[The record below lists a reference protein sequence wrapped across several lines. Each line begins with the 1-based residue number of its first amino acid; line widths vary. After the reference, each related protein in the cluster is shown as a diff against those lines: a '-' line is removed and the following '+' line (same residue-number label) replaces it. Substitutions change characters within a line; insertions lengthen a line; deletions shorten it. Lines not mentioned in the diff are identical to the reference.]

1 MSIPILL
8 TSSIDPNNCVFLE
21 RSLIED
27 RKNDYLKSIKLWLTK
42 TNFDLVYV
50 DNSGYDISFLK
61 EEFKSY
67 GDRIEYHSL
76 NNNNFDRS
84 LGKSYGELEIINYAL
99 KNSYKIKQFNFFL
112 KSTGRYFL
120 SNIENTLSKINLFD
134 YDFIGYLSD
143 DIMHTGFLGFNINFY
158 KDFYKKNFNSVNP
171 LNDSNQYY
179 LEHFCYY
186 MAGNTEKKYF
196 IDKLGIEGISGTF
209 NSEITWMK

>member
-84 LGKSYGELEIINYAL
+84 LGKSYGELEIINYSL
-99 KNSYKIKQFNFFL
+99 ENSYKIKQFNFFL

-120 SNIENTLSKINLFD
+120 FNIENIISKIDLFD
-134 YDFIGYLSD
+134 YNFIGHFSEN
-143 DIMHTGFLGFNINFY
+143 IMHTGFIGFNIDFY
-158 KDFYKKNFNSVNP
+158 KDFYKNSFGSTNP
-171 LNDSNQYY
+171 INDSNHYY
-179 LEHFCYY
+179 LEHFFHY
-186 MAGNTEKKYF
+186 MASKTEKKYF
-196 IDKLGIEGISGTF
+196 LDELGIDGISGTF
-209 NSEITWMK
+209 NCDITWIK